1 MNQIWSTGPSNFY
14 YNSEWKE
21 NRKSNR
27 TIEDS
32 LKELDGLIHSLER
45 THIEVQTNPKVKK
58 SAIVANDVDTKEN
71 NAEISNRNYTYQ
83 NIGIPLARPNLNQS
97 FSSSGAVGQ
106 SGKSKMNENYYTE
119 YLSKPRSFQ
128 QITKEQA
135 YNEFNKRKSSAIVPP
150 WLNIPENSKFFV
162 IKSSSLKHVK
172 RSFYNGIW
180 SSTHFGNKRLSE
192 AYKTLKSGAKIFL
205 FFSINTS
212 GRFCGVAE
220 MISDLRMDLDTSIWE
235 DEQKYG
241 KAFKVRWVIVR
252 DVNNRSLKRFL
263 IPSNEMKPITHS
275 RDTQEIPHSIGISMI
290 NLFKMQDS
298 DIFSFLDE
306 TYE

>member
-14 YNSEWKE
+14 LNSEWRE
-21 NRKSNR
+21 NKRNDR
-27 TIEDS
+27 TIEDC
-32 LKELDGLIHSLER
+32 LRELDGLIHSLER
-45 THIEVQTNPKVKK
+45 THIEVQTNLKLKK
-58 SAIVANDVDTKEN
+58 SITGPNDTNKKEN
-71 NAEISNRNYTYQ
+71 KGEIVDKSYTHQ
-83 NIGIPLARPNLNQS
+83 INNVPLASSNLNRHLPSSRGYYQS
-97 FSSSGAVGQ
+97 ENG
-106 SGKSKMNENYYTE
+106 NNNYYKE
-119 YLSKPRSFQ
+119 YVSKPRSFQ
-128 QITKEQA
+128 QITKDQA
-135 YNEFNKRKSSAIVPP
+135 FNEFHKRKSSAIIPP
-150 WLNIPENSKFFV
+150 WLNIPENSRFFV

-192 AYKTLKSGAKIFL
+192 AYKTLNSGAKVFL

-220 MISDLRMDLDTSIWE
+220 MVSDLKMDLDTSIWE

-275 RDTQEIPHSIGISMI
+275 RDTQEIPYSIGISI
-290 NLFKMQDS
+290 VNLFKTQDS

>member
-1 MNQIWSTGPSNFY
+1 MNQIWSTGPPNFY
-14 YNSEWKE
+14 FNSEWKE
-21 NRKSNR
+21 NKRNDR

-32 LKELDGLIHSLER
+32 LRELDGLIHSLER
-45 THIEVQTNPKVKK
+45 THIEVQTNPKLK
-58 SAIVANDVDTKEN
+58 NDVTALNDINKKEN
-71 NAEISNRNYTYQ
+71 KEEITHENYTHQ
-83 NIGIPLARPNLNQS
+83 INSIPLTSSNLNRHFS
-97 FSSSGAVGQ
+97 FSRGYNQ
-106 SGKSKMNENYYTE
+106 SDNSNNNYYRE
-119 YLSKPRSFQ
+119 YLSKPRYLQ
-128 QITKEQA
+128 QSTKEQTF
-135 YNEFNKRKSSAIVPP
+135 NEINKRKSSAIIPP
-150 WLNIPENSKFFV
+150 WLNIPENSRFFV

-192 AYKTLKSGAKIFL
+192 AYKKLNSGAKVFL

-220 MISDLRMDLDTSIWE
+220 MVSDLKMDLDTSIWE

-252 DVNNRSLKRFL
+252 DINNRSLKRFL

-275 RDTQEIPHSIGISMI
+275 RDTQEIPYSIGISII
-290 NLFKMQDS
+290 NLFKSQDS